1 MKQNAE
7 VNLRKCTLEEWKL
20 FEIAKDK
27 EIDSYLQTEAIIP
40 LRKAGIDPDRLMW
53 MRWVLTWQEAA
64 EDDPD

>member
-1 MKQNAE
+1 MKQNAQ
-7 VNLRKCTLEEWKL
+7 VNLRKCTWEEWKL

-40 LRKAGIDPDRLMW
+40 LLKAGIDPDWLMR
-53 MRWVLTWQEAA
+53 MRWVLTWKEAA